1 MGMTARFLHRKVHDI
16 FVDPHHRG
24 MYFSVMS
31 CKVCSELQANLE
43 AAARELSRAVNDA
56 RVAIQPIAGMA
67 AGNRIEDAERALRS
81 AGEDLEKHQ
90 ALCEFHSKSVPKSE
104 I

>member
-1 MGMTARFLHRKVHDI
+1 
-16 FVDPHHRG
+16 
-24 MYFSVMS
+24 MYFAAMS

-56 RVAIQPIAGMA
+56 RVAIQPLAGVA

-90 ALCEFHSKSVPKSE
+90 AVCELHKKSE
-104 I
+104 P